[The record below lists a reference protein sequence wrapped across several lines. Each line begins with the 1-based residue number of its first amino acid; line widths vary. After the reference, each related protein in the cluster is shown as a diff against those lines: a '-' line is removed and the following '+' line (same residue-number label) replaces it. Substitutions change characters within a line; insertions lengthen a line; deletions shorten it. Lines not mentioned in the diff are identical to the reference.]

1 MIRSAQRIL
10 VIRNRFIGD
19 TLLTLPFLH
28 ALRSA
33 HTHASIDVLV
43 APNSGEVLEHAPC
56 VDKLLYHTPRKPKQL
71 TPERWQTWGFWPTVG
86 VLRQQRYTEAY
97 ILKRSLSSAGLA
109 ALAGIPK
116 RVGFAT
122 QGRSWLLTH
131 PHPYPPLGSGT
142 GHEAEAFLSLLPPE
156 HRPATLEPPRLV
168 LSPAELAEAEALFAP
183 YQSCLNVS
191 IGVVASNPAKNWPLE
206 AWAALL
212 PQLSDNLAQAGQAV
226 VFHAI
231 GSPADVT
238 LLLQLKTLLPPT
250 VAEKVIVWADKNLP
264 LCLALAIQ
272 GQCAWG
278 VGVDSGLGHG
288 LAALGKPV
296 VTLFGP
302 MSPQR
307 WRPLAEGSQVVAL
320 GLPCQPCH
328 LKVSC
333 QHEWACMTTLPV
345 ATVLEACVTVHQHSN
360 QASG

>member
-1 MIRSAQRIL
+1 MTLPAQRIL

-28 ALRSA
+28 ALR
-33 HTHASIDVLV
+33 HAYPKAMLDVLV

-56 VDKLLYHTPRKPKQL
+56 VDNLIFHTPKRPAQL
-71 TPERWQTWGFWPTVG
+71 SAEREQCWGFWPTVG

-131 PHPYPPLGSGT
+131 PHTYPPLDFGT
-142 GHEAEAFLSLLPPE
+142 GHEAQAFLSLLPPE

-168 LSPAELAEAEALFAP
+168 LSAAEVAEAEALFAP
-183 YQSCLNVS
+183 YQGRLNVS

-206 AWAALL
+206 AWATLL
-212 PQLSDNLAQAGQAV
+212 PQLSDTLAQEGKPV
-226 VFHAI
+226 MYHAM
-231 GSPADVT
+231 GSPADVAP
-238 LLLQLKTLLPPT
+238 LLQLKALLPPA
-250 VAEKVIVWADKNLP
+250 VANNVVVWAGKGLA
-264 LCLALAIQ
+264 LRLALAVQ

-288 LAALGKPV
+288 LAAMGKPV

-302 MSPQR
+302 MSPER
-307 WRPLAEGSQVVAL
+307 WHPLTEGSEVVAL

-328 LKVSC
+328 LKVRC
-333 QHEWACMTTLPV
+333 QHQWACMTTLPM
-345 ATVLEACVTVHQHSN
+345 ATVLQACVAVHLKTT
-360 QASG
+360 A

>member
-1 MIRSAQRIL
+1 MPTAQRLL

-33 HTHASIDVLV
+33 HPEATIDVLV
-43 APNSGEVLEHAPC
+43 APNSGEVLEHTPC
-56 VDKLLYHTPRKPKQL
+56 VDKLLYHTPRKPAQL
-71 TPERWQTWGFWPTVG
+71 TPQRWQTWGFWPTVS
-86 VLRQQRYTEAY
+86 VLRQQRYSEAY

-109 ALAGIPK
+109 AFAGIPK

-131 PHPYPPLGSGT
+131 PHPYPTT

-156 HRPATLEPPRLV
+156 DRPVSVEPPRLV
-168 LSPAELAEAEALFAP
+168 LSPAEVAEAEALFAP
-183 YQSCLNVS
+183 YKTCLNIS

-206 AWAALL
+206 AWATLL
-212 PQLSDNLAQAGQAV
+212 PQLSDTLALEGKQV

-231 GSPADVT
+231 GSPADVAP
-238 LLLQLKTLLPPT
+238 LLQLKTLLPPA
-250 VAEKVIVWADKNLP
+250 VAEKVVVWADKSLA
-264 LCLALAIQ
+264 LRLALAVQ

-296 VTLFGP
+296 VSLFGP
-302 MSPQR
+302 MSPDR

-328 LKVSC
+328 LKVKC
-333 QHEWACMTTLPV
+333 QHHWACLATLPV
-345 ATVLEACVTVHQHSN
+345 ARVLNACLSVHQQSKR
-360 QASG
+360 